1 MELEELNPKD
11 LICIIEDLEF
21 QLDHCRMR
29 VVELE
34 MEKMQLVS
42 SIEQLLIDEKVK

>member
-1 MELEELNPKD
+1 MELEKLNPKD

-29 VVELE
+29 VLELE
-34 MEKMQLVS
+34 MEKMELVS
-42 SIEQLLIDEKVK
+42 NIEPLLINEGFK